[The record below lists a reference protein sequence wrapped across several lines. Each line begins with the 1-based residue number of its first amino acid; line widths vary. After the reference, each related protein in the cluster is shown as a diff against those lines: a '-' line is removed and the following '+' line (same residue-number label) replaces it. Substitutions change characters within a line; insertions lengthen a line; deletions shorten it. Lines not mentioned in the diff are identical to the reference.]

1 MQIVSA
7 CIARDLPVYRITCE
21 SIRRH
26 VPDAEVHVITRK
38 EDFRSFRDA
47 CGSGIVLWDEGS
59 LLPGMSLR
67 QLREMPLP
75 FFPKGAG
82 WYYQQF
88 LKFAFVNVSNS
99 DSHYLIWDADT
110 VLLRPIRFFDEDGR
124 AIYTKA
130 AEHHRPYFQ
139 TFGQLFGVPAQRDFS
154 FISQH
159 QIIDKS
165 ILRQMLGEIEARHP
179 HASDW
184 TWAVMENLRGEGS
197 NLFSE
202 FETYGHYAKWKHPET
217 MAFRDLKWTRNGE
230 RLAGYP
236 PDPSMMDRL
245 AEDFSFASFENF
257 FTLRK
262 RVMRGIRKLIGRKV
276 IDNYS

>member
-21 SIRRH
+21 SLRRH
-26 VPDAEVHVITRK
+26 VPDAEVHVITRG
-38 EDFRSFRDA
+38 EDFHSFRNA
-47 CGSGIVLWDEGS
+47 CGSGIVLWDEAS
-59 LLPGMSLR
+59 LLPGMTLR
-67 QLREMPLP
+67 QLREMPFP
-75 FFPKGAG
+75 FFPQGAG

-88 LKFAFVNVSNS
+88 LKFAFLNVSNS

-110 VLLRPIRFFDEDGR
+110 VLLKPIPFFDEHGR
-124 AIYTKA
+124 ALYTKA

-139 TFGQLFGVPAQRDFS
+139 TFEQLFGTPASREFS

-165 ILRQMLGEIEARHP
+165 ILREMLGEIESRHP
-179 HASDW
+179 QASDW
-184 TWAVMENLRGEGS
+184 TWAVMSNLRGEGS

-202 FETYGHYAKWKHPET
+202 FETYGHYAKWKHPEA
-217 MAFRDLKWTRNGE
+217 MAFRDLAWTRNGE

-236 PDPSMMDRL
+236 PDPLMMDQL
-245 AEDFSFASFENF
+245 AAKYSFASFENF
-257 FTLRK
+257 FTLKK
-262 RVMRGIRKLIGRKV
+262 RIMRGIRKLIGRKV
-276 IDNYS
+276 IDNYA